1 MTNNHSKKDQLHQS
15 NSTTRRASKLHKMQE
30 INPNSI
36 DEHYRHHHLR
46 FVNANNICVGEVF
59 KETERLAYCESVNID
74 NARQYCRQ
82 IVDERLSK
90 QSLEKSYL
98 KPDAQDLLEAMK
110 AISPQIDK
118 NFANLFK
125 IHIQHKNRPIS
136 IETLKN
142 QGGFNSTTAVFLNYA
157 EWARLLCDAL
167 TYFPP
172 SQPSGKD
179 PYLGLVIQY
188 TEPKINPDSD
198 LCLSLMPDIYEALA
212 QIIKL

>member
-1 MTNNHSKKDQLHQS
+1 MTKNRSEKDH
-15 NSTTRRASKLHKMQE
+15 NSMNTRADKLHNIQE
-30 INPNSI
+30 IKANPI
-36 DEHYRHHHLR
+36 DEHYRNHNLR

-59 KETERLAYCESVNID
+59 KDTERLAYCESVNID

-90 QSLEKSYL
+90 QSFEKAYI
-98 KPDAQDLLEAMK
+98 KPGTQDLREAMR

-118 NFANLFK
+118 NRTNLFR

-136 IETLKN
+136 IETLKT
-142 QGGFNSTTAVFLNYA
+142 QGGFDSTTAVFLNYA

-188 TEPKINPDSD
+188 SEPETHSDSD
-198 LCLSLMPDIYEALA
+198 LCLSLMPDIYEALT